1 MSEERTQ
8 NAHANNGDWQNAQV
22 SIVSS
27 VTGTKAHDIAV
38 SEVLQGIRDGRW
50 SNPVSH
56 IRDKHASAY
65 NEAIVEG
72 NPDPAAFAKKAVGPL
87 KKKLPAVTFRGVQAT
102 RNGSLLTHSGIL
114 CIDID
119 DHSDCEA
126 LREKLK
132 GDPHVLTAFI
142 SPTGAGLK
150 VLMRILPDSGAH
162 DLSFRAAKRH
172 FKTRYALD
180 IDNCPD
186 LSRLCFVSHDP
197 EIFIRSGSAEIL
209 EPEEPEP
216 AAPPPQRDDEAKP
229 GNEDQRTGENE
240 QTIPG
245 GLMFLPGGLVGNL
258 RSAESIFGIIARRDP
273 PTMFVRGGCVV
284 RINENPEKAAANSS
298 DDGKVR
304 IDDVSVAGFRSQ
316 VEAMVLCSL
325 IGPVPTVNGSL
336 RRREDVRRHSNYAP
350 GKRPEITSSQTVL
363 NPPMPITRR
372 RGTSWLESSQARIP
386 QDIGRS
392 IHHGRR
398 RRIQDDPQG
407 GR

>member
-27 VTGTKAHDIAV
+27 VTGTKTHDIVV

-50 SNPVSH
+50 SKPVSRV
-56 IRDKHASAY
+56 RDKHASAY

-72 NPDPAAFAKKAVGPL
+72 NPDPAAYAKKTVGPL
-87 KKKLPAVTFRGVQAT
+87 KKKLPAVTFSGRFKQRA
-102 RNGSLLTHSGIL
+102 NGSLLTHSGIL

-119 DHSDCEA
+119 DHSDREA
-126 LREKLK
+126 LCEKLK
-132 GDPHVLTAFI
+132 GDPHVLAVFI

-162 DLSFRAAKRH
+162 DLSFLAAKKY

-186 LSRLCFVSHDP
+186 LARLCFVSHDP

-229 GNEDQRTGENE
+229 GNEDQRTGGNE

-245 GLMFLPGGLVGNL
+245 GLMVLPSGSVSNL

-298 DDGKVR
+298 DEGKVR

-316 VEAMVLCSL
+316 VESYGPLFAYRAGPHGEWLLKANARMSTTRQLCSWQ
-325 IGPVPTVNGSL
+325 
-336 RRREDVRRHSNYAP
+336 A
-350 GKRPEITSSQTVL
+350 
-363 NPPMPITRR
+363 TRDYFF
-372 RGTSWLESSQARIP
+372 P
-386 QDIGRS
+386 DC
-392 IHHGRR
+392 
-398 RRIQDDPQG
+398 P
-407 GR
+407 